1 MLSYYGETSEKI
13 SKFEQAII
21 HLDEVFT
28 VYDQYKLSELK
39 DAAIRRFSIC
49 FNLALNAIHT
59 YLLDEGYLDLNSPK
73 AVMRR
78 AYAAGLLANDL
89 PWIELLKARNL
100 AAHVYDEATA
110 NDIFTQV
117 RADFVPLFHDLLQK
131 LKQEA

>member
-1 MLSYYGETSEKI
+1 MLSHYEETSKKI

-28 VYDQYKLSELK
+28 VYDQYKLPELK

-49 FNLALNAIHT
+49 FNLALNAIHAC
-59 YLLDEGYLDLNSPK
+59 LLDEGYLDLNSPK
-73 AVMRR
+73 AVMHQ
-78 AYAAGLLANDL
+78 AYAAGLLADDL
-89 PWIELLKARNL
+89 PWIELLKAHNL

-117 RADFVPLFHDLLQK
+117 RADFIPLFHDLLQK
-131 LKQEA
+131 LKQ

>member
-1 MLSYYGETSEKI
+1 MLSHYGETSEKI

-49 FNLALNAIHT
+49 FNLALNAIHA

-73 AVMRR
+73 AVMRQ
-78 AYAAGLLANDL
+78 AYAAGLLADDL

-110 NDIFTQV
+110 NDIFAQV
-117 RADFVPLFHDLLQK
+117 RADFVLLFHDLLNK
-131 LKQEA
+131 LKPQ